1 MPIRRERLQCNVMI
15 KRGNL
20 SGTFAFLLLVVT
32 LVSRLNRT
40 LISITWLANNFRRI
54 YYRGRFTDIF
64 DRSMSSRWDFQS
76 VAIKTDESGWAF
88 LSKNMGGYGKIS
100 IDRWYYSPSGAA
112 NQLTTTKNT
121 CEGQT
126 PYSNTGYIGHV
137 REWVLLRTCSVCCW
151 QYVDFSQL
159 VCSGHQ
165 IHRSEAGGFCHTF
178 TIIWSPNA
186 MR

>member
-20 SGTFAFLLLVVT
+20 SGTFAFLLLVVM

-64 DRSMSSRWDFQS
+64 DRSMSSRWVFQIF
-76 VAIKTDESGWAF
+76 ARKMDESGWAQYF
-88 LSKNMGGYGKIS
+88 LSKTSGGYGKIS
-100 IDRWYYSPSGAA
+100 IERWYDRPSGAA

-121 CEGQT
+121 CERQT
-126 PYSNTGYIGHV
+126 PYSNTGHIGQV
-137 REWVLLRTCSVCCW
+137 KGMSIFEGV
-151 QYVDFSQL
+151 FSIL
-159 VCSGHQ
+159 ISL
-165 IHRSEAGGFCHTF
+165 
-178 TIIWSPNA
+178 N
-186 MR
+186 

>member
-1 MPIRRERLQCNVMI
+1 
-15 KRGNL
+15 
-20 SGTFAFLLLVVT
+20 
-32 LVSRLNRT
+32 
-40 LISITWLANNFRRI
+40 LISEQFPKNILQRKI
-54 YYRGRFTDIF
+54 YWHLRQKHV
-64 DRSMSSRWDFQS
+64 QS
-76 VAIKTDESGWAF
+76 LRLPKCCDKTDESGWAWWF

-100 IDRWYYSPSGAA
+100 IERWYYSPSGAA

-137 REWVLLRTCSVCCW
+137 KEWVLLSTCSVCCW

-165 IHRSEAGGFCHTF
+165 IHRCEAGGFCHTS